1 MTQDTGFIGD
11 ISDQDDAASAS
22 LIVNR
27 HHQVVDL
34 HPSID
39 AIMAWPKA
47 DLIGHLLEE
56 LVHPGDL
63 TALASLLSYSAA
75 ETTPHVILIR
85 LQHAIEGWVW
95 ASLTETASDT
105 SEQRQFTVTRQPEPE
120 THPHR
125 PRKPTLSWART
136 LRRLSARKVRS
147 LSLIKPS
154 ITCGRVP
161 GLRPPS

>member
-34 HPSID
+34 HPSIE

-63 TALASLLSYSAA
+63 TALAGLLLLSSRDNPPCDFDSPA
-75 ETTPHVILIR
+75 
-85 LQHAIEGWVW
+85 
-95 ASLTETASDT
+95 
-105 SEQRQFTVTRQPEPE
+105 
-120 THPHR
+120 
-125 PRKPTLSWART
+125 
-136 LRRLSARKVRS
+136 
-147 LSLIKPS
+147 
-154 ITCGRVP
+154 TCH
-161 GLRPPS
+161 